1 MKRQIK
7 RREEDEIV
15 MHTFDAK
22 SSTSPFTCTKSN
34 LRDRVLGEVEK
45 DRVTGWGRTVAEKP
59 RETRQPH
66 WQRDC
71 GPWHGQL
78 GRFSRGGQPTAL
90 EAHKRFFW
98 TMRLQITGTSKCA
111 SI

>member
-22 SSTSPFTCTKSN
+22 SSTSPFTAFTPFTKSN

-45 DRVTGWGRTVAEKP
+45 DSFIALPSK
-59 RETRQPH
+59 
-66 WQRDC
+66 
-71 GPWHGQL
+71 
-78 GRFSRGGQPTAL
+78 GGDSGVMPSTASVPAW
-90 EAHKRFFW
+90 ER
-98 TMRLQITGTSKCA
+98 
-111 SI
+111 